1 MDMTIQLQVLSAL
14 ISQLIIYVTMRK
26 KIPHQYIV
34 LSRSTAPKTQQ
45 IAVTN
50 VLSYEKV
57 SVLVQSSIPC
67 LDQGIID
74 PTGTETFARELEL
87 ATILRK
93 LKPMLVSREKKSP
106 LIFVV
111 FKCFKCFAVG
121 QLANG
126 CFFLT

>member
-1 MDMTIQLQVLSAL
+1 MDMTIQLQVLSGHAL
-14 ISQLIIYVTMRK
+14 RSQLIIYVTMRK

-34 LSRSTAPKTQQ
+34 LSCSTAPKTQQ
-45 IAVTN
+45 IAVTD

-74 PTGTETFARELEL
+74 PTGTETFAKELKL

-93 LKPMLVSREKKSP
+93 LKPMLVSCEKKSAD
-106 LIFVV
+106 FCRV
-111 FKCFKCFAVG
+111 
-121 QLANG
+121 
-126 CFFLT
+126 

>member
-1 MDMTIQLQVLSAL
+1 MDMTIQLQVLSGRAL
-14 ISQLIIYVTMRK
+14 RSQLIIYVTMRK
-26 KIPHQYIV
+26 KSSINILYCPAAQH
-34 LSRSTAPKTQQ
+34 PKHNKLGLQTD
-45 IAVTN
+45 
-50 VLSYEKV
+50 VLSYEQV

-74 PTGTETFARELEL
+74 PTGTETFAKADGRGV
-87 ATILRK
+87 R
-93 LKPMLVSREKKSP
+93 KKSP